1 PPEPPVRP
9 GAPQLPVPGQPP
21 EGSQFYPPG
30 TMPPQGY
37 FYPPPWYPGPYT
49 MPGPYFG
56 YPQPGQTGQIPTVPP
71 GAAQPPAPK
80 APPAYTGAPL
90 AFDGALTPPPGQP
103 PPGMPEPGQLPP
115 QPVPFG
121 PPPGF
126 GLPPGFVPPGYPG
139 AYPPEMQVPMEL
151 SSLEEPEFESL
162 TSAESSHWR
171 GDFKWVF
178 GIITALFIFLTLSSA
193 GLYRVTGP
201 GAAKQVMTPII
212 TNATQVKQFVK
223 DNYQELRSKA
233 RKSTTAKIF
242 IPDIGVSVSI
252 QGDVITSLSSDDLA
266 DRVLTEAQREIYAQ
280 GYRQSL
286 PMKTA
291 QGVGEER
298 AKATAVTILSKMNK
312 STHSSLF
319 WPIMIFGVLAAAF
332 GVLMIVFS
340 RGWGKAISSGLAI
353 IGGAIVGSLWLRV
366 ANQFIWKAGVSGTFK
381 PAAHQALRT
390 MGSLAVIYFDIALA
404 AGAVVLLVG
413 VIGAVIARKSRE
425 RITPFTDLKRPEE
438 AVVGGPPVEPGMNGI
453 PDDKES
459 FFLQE

>member
-1 PPEPPVRP
+1 
-9 GAPQLPVPGQPP
+9 
-21 EGSQFYPPG
+21 
-30 TMPPQGY
+30 MPPQGY

-56 YPQPGQTGQIPTVPP
+56 YPGQTGQIPAVPP
-71 GAAQPPAPK
+71 GAALSPAPK

-90 AFDGALTPPPGQP
+90 AFDGTSTPPPGQP

-126 GLPPGFVPPGYPG
+126 VLPGYPG

-151 SSLEEPEFESL
+151 SSLEAPEFESL

-178 GIITALFIFLTLSSA
+178 GIITALCIFLTLSCA

-201 GAAKQVMTPII
+201 GAARQVMPPII

-233 RKSTTAKIF
+233 RKSNTARIF

-266 DRVLTEAQREIYAQ
+266 DRVITEAQRQIYAQ
-280 GYRQSL
+280 GYKQSL
-286 PMKTA
+286 
-291 QGVGEER
+291 
-298 AKATAVTILSKMNK
+298 
-312 STHSSLF
+312 
-319 WPIMIFGVLAAAF
+319 
-332 GVLMIVFS
+332 
-340 RGWGKAISSGLAI
+340 
-353 IGGAIVGSLWLRV
+353 
-366 ANQFIWKAGVSGTFK
+366 
-381 PAAHQALRT
+381 
-390 MGSLAVIYFDIALA
+390 
-404 AGAVVLLVG
+404 
-413 VIGAVIARKSRE
+413 
-425 RITPFTDLKRPEE
+425 
-438 AVVGGPPVEPGMNGI
+438 
-453 PDDKES
+453 
-459 FFLQE
+459 